1 MSIPLNWKNNKPK
14 VDVADTTDLIAG
26 KFGSNK
32 TPGYIKAEDLRG
44 YKVYSF
50 FLTQSG
56 TNPPTEQTLVNEL
69 GLGNITWVYTGDFG
83 EYTGILNG
91 LFVDPTKVFLIAG
104 PIEDISD
111 NTGAIVNYKQIDT
124 NSFRLMSAEPGAFG
138 YNNNNFLDTLI
149 EIRVYP

>member
-1 MSIPLNWKNNKPK
+1 MIVITFTPK

-50 FLTQSG
+50 LITQSG

-69 GLGNITWVYTGDFG
+69 GLGNITWSYSNVGHYIGT
-83 EYTGILNG
+83 LNG
-91 LFVDPTKVFLIAG
+91 LFVNPNKVFLIAG
-104 PIEDISD
+104 PIDDIGD
-111 NTGAIVNYKQIDT
+111 EIGAIVNYGQIDT
-124 NSFRLMSAEPGAFG
+124 NSFRLISAEPGNFG